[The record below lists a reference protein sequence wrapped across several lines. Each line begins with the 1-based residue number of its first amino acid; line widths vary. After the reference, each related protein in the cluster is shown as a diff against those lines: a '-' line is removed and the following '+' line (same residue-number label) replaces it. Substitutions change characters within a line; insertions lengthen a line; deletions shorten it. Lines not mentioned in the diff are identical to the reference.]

1 MHGSRRY
8 LVSDTAGAGG
18 RVDSCALRRISLLR
32 RCGAGGTLMGVH
44 SKGVMAVSFVANI
57 RRNVEVEV
65 FSAAAPPLVLT
76 PGSLAATL
84 EDCLPRFRS
93 RVPHW

>member
-18 RVDSCALRRISLLR
+18 GVDSCALGRISLLR
-32 RCGAGGTLMGVH
+32 RCGAGGTSMGVH

-84 EDCLPRFRS
+84 KDCLPRFRS